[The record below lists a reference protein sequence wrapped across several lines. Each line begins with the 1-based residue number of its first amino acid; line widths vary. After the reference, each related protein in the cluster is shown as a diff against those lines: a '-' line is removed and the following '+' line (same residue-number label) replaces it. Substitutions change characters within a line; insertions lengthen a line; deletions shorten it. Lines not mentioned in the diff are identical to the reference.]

1 MDGTTLAAA
10 LTGIAAA
17 AVIRTT
23 MLPTLGAW
31 DTGEAQ
37 VVLPTL
43 GTMHPTGFP
52 AFVVLGWLFSIAF
65 RPLGSPAFLMNLM
78 SVVLVGAATGGIVLV
93 GRRLGAPLAIA
104 VAVGIGFALTP
115 LVWAIGTAV
124 DVHALHLALLVAVVL
139 GLLRWA
145 ALVDRWRASEDDP
158 RLRRLADRTIVIT
171 AAVFGLALANHG
183 LAVLL
188 IPPVGLYVL
197 AVEPQVLRRPRLIV
211 AALGACLG
219 VAALLYLELPLRAG
233 ILRAP
238 LVYGHPE
245 TWNGFWEII
254 MARQFQADVVGP
266 LADPLGKGKALLDLA
281 SGQFGPLLALLP
293 LGILATVIR
302 RPRYALLSVTA
313 TAITCFFAASYVN
326 ARIDRY
332 YLGPVFFSWTWLG
345 ILADTAVRRVLRVR
359 DAAAAGGADLAAG
372 GADPAAAS
380 EAGRG
385 TDRVTGSEPGVEDLP
400 PLPLPGR
407 PRANTL
413 VAIAVGIALLVPT
426 MAGLSTRW
434 HTLDRSRETWVDTWL
449 DQAFAALEP
458 NAVVVSWWSYSTPL
472 WYGQLVEGRRPDV
485 WVVDDRTRLDLYLG
499 EVDDVIDANLGRRP
513 VYVMRVTEL
522 DVQDL
527 AKRYAIEP
535 VGRPGNLYRVT
546 GRQET
551 SP

>member
-1 MDGTTLAAA
+1 M
-10 LTGIAAA
+10 
-17 AVIRTT
+17 
-23 MLPTLGAW
+23 
-31 DTGEAQ
+31 
-37 VVLPTL
+37 
-43 GTMHPTGFP
+43 
-52 AFVVLGWLFSIAF
+52 
-65 RPLGSPAFLMNLM
+65 
-78 SVVLVGAATGGIVLV
+78 
-93 GRRLGAPLAIA
+93 
-104 VAVGIGFALTP
+104 
-115 LVWAIGTAV
+115 WAIGTAV

-139 GLLRWA
+139 GLLRWG
-145 ALVDRWRASEDDP
+145 ALVDRWRAGGDDA

-254 MARQFQADVVGP
+254 LARQFQADVVGP
-266 LADPLGKGKALLDLA
+266 LADPLGKGKALLDMA
-281 SGQFGPLLALLP
+281 SAQFGPLVALIP

-302 RPRYALLSVTA
+302 RPRYALLSLTA

-345 ILADTAVRRVLRVR
+345 ILADTAVRRVLRGGSPTPAGEA
-359 DAAAAGGADLAAG
+359 DEAAGH
-372 GADPAAAS
+372 
-380 EAGRG
+380 
-385 TDRVTGSEPGVEDLP
+385 EPGGDDVP

-407 PRANTL
+407 PRAQTL
-413 VAIAVGIALLVPT
+413 VALAVGVALLVPT
-426 MAGLSTRW
+426 VAGLSTRW
-434 HTLDRSRETWVDTWL
+434 HALDRSRETWVASWL

-513 VYVMRVTEL
+513 VYVMRVTES

-527 AKRYAIEP
+527 ARRYAIEP

-546 GRQET
+546 GRQES

>member
-1 MDGTTLAAA
+1 MAGSRVASRLRTVDGTTLAAA
-10 LTGIAAA
+10 LAGIAAA
-17 AVIRTT
+17 AIIRTT

-52 AFVVLGWLFSIAF
+52 AFVVLGWLFSIVF
-65 RPLGSPAFLMNLM
+65 QPLGSPAFLMNLM
-78 SVVLVGAATGGIVLV
+78 SVVLVGAATGGVVLV
-93 GRRLGAPLAIA
+93 GRRLGAPLAVA
-104 VAVGIGFALTP
+104 VAVGVGFALTP

-124 DVHALHLALLVAVVL
+124 DVHALHLALLVAVVI

-145 ALVDRWRASEDDP
+145 ALVDRWRASGDDA
-158 RLRRLADRTIVIT
+158 RLRRLADRAIVIT
-171 AAVFGLALANHG
+171 AAVFGVALANHG

-254 MARQFQADVVGP
+254 LARQFQADVVGP

-281 SGQFGPLLALLP
+281 STQFGPLVALIP
-293 LGILATVIR
+293 LGLLTTVIR
-302 RPRYALLSVTA
+302 RPRYALLSLTA

-345 ILADTAVRRVLRVR
+345 ILADTAVRRVLRDPAPR
-359 DAAAAGGADLAAG
+359 AAGEADLAAG
-372 GADPAAAS
+372 H
-380 EAGRG
+380 
-385 TDRVTGSEPGVEDLP
+385 EPGGEDLVA
-400 PLPLPGR
+400 LPLPGR

-413 VAIAVGIALLVPT
+413 VAIAVGVALLVPT
-426 MAGLSTRW
+426 VAGLSTRW
-434 HTLDRSRETWVDTWL
+434 HTLDRSQETWVDTWL
-449 DQAFAALEP
+449 DQAFATLEP

-513 VYVMRVTEL
+513 VYVMRVTES

-527 AKRYAIEP
+527 ARRYAIEP

-546 GRQET
+546 GRQER